1 MSLIN
6 VKNLKK
12 IYQNDGVET
21 VALSGI
27 NLEINSGEFVA
38 IIGPSGSGKSTLLQ
52 ILGALDRPSSG
63 QYFFDGKE
71 ISSYSDEE
79 LALVRNQKM
88 GFVFQMFNLLP
99 RQSVLENVKIPLI
112 YSGVSEPQRTDR
124 AKKFI
129 AQVGLTDRENFAT
142 SKLSGGQKQRVAI
155 ARALVNEP
163 KVIFADEPTG
173 SLESRSGAII
183 LKYLQ
188 DLHDS
193 GHTIILVTHETYVA
207 KCAQRTIHIKD
218 GSIELDEKN
227 EYRHLISE
235 GDIIK

>member
-6 VKNLKK
+6 VKKISK

-21 VALSGI
+21 SALSDI
-27 NLEINSGEFVA
+27 NLEINEGEFVA

-79 LALVRNQKM
+79 LAITRNQKM

-112 YSGVSEPQRTDR
+112 YAGMSEPQRTNV
-124 AKKFI
+124 AKKLI
-129 AQVGLTDRENFAT
+129 SQVGLADRENFAT

-173 SLESRSGAII
+173 SLDSRSGAAI

-188 DLHDS
+188 DLHNS
-193 GHTIILVTHETYVA
+193 GHTVILVTHETYVA

-218 GSIELDEKN
+218 GTIELDEKN
-227 EYRHLISE
+227 ECRHVISE
-235 GDIIK
+235 NDVIK